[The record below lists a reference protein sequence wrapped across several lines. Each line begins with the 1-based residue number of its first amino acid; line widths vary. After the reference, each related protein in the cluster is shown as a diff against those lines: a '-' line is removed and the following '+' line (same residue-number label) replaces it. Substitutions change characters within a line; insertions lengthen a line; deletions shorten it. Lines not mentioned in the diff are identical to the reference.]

1 MTPLPT
7 NSTTLPPARAPA
19 SKADQAI
26 DTASTIL
33 QDALKILELL
43 TDVTENVPY
52 LNTITGC
59 IHTLIDIQKAMS
71 DNKKR
76 ANELLGNVG
85 EVARIVAQGLQDL
98 DEGNRTTA
106 LSQLEVDLRT
116 YQMFLTE
123 ICDILS
129 NWTSK
134 SFAQRLWSHRNFPDI
149 ADGIE
154 RRLDVFREVFS
165 VARLIALTSGQ
176 NALDAKVQSIIDKDM
191 RTNVEKWL
199 HPANVAASG
208 QDAANQRHGETG
220 KWLLERAEFKEWI
233 YAPRS
238 LLWLHGI
245 SGSGKTV
252 LSSTIIEALR
262 ARKEPVVFFYFD
274 TNNSGQRT
282 VAQLLCTL
290 VAHLSGQAD
299 SPSKTLSDLW
309 RSHANGQ
316 HLPSNS
322 ALISEALIPVLME
335 FTRPVYIV
343 LDALDECSEREKL
356 LDSLNRV
363 LDAVPSDIHLLL
375 TSRPEVPHGTNLVQR
390 GVSLSLEGCV
400 DEDIKSYIIEKLAS
414 QGTEWTDKRKDQ
426 IRVGLLERSKGMF
439 RLAALQLD
447 RVLSC
452 DGRESQ
458 VTKALSEMPTSLE
471 SLYDRILQD
480 IADPDMVSTVSR
492 TITWLMFSK
501 RPMKLEEIIDTLA
514 FEFDRQPL
522 QFNPAERM
530 RPKALLAAWGGLVTV
545 LEGTTVKLAHASV
558 NEYFLSAQRPRNLY
572 GHSAFSEQAAHLLI
586 ARTCVAYLCNF
597 DRILD
602 DKADVQRYP
611 LALYAAEN
619 WAFHAR
625 FCDEI
630 RLVLGRAD
638 EIMQMPGGGKNAVIR
653 ATDSHIYRP
662 TELIEAILELLRRES
677 AQYISLCR
685 LNDLDEHWWEHRGF
699 SRSAPILPPLYMS
712 AWLGIGQ
719 VVQELLRQGDHVNEP
734 GGRYSSALQA
744 ACYQG
749 HIDVVRL
756 LIKHGADVNVQGG
769 EYGNALQAT
778 SYEGNIDVLHLLIEH
793 GADVNM
799 QGGEYGNAL
808 QAASYRGHIDVV
820 HLLIKRGADMNA
832 QGGEYSTT
840 LQAVSSWGHTNVARL
855 LIECG
860 ADVNAQGGEDGTTLQ
875 AASSWGRTDVAR
887 LLIERGADVNA
898 QGGEYGNALQAASYW
913 GHTDVARLLIEH
925 GADVNA
931 QGGEYG
937 NALQAA
943 SYWGHT
949 DVARLLIEHGADVNA
964 QGGQYGNALQAASTE
979 KDSDVACL
987 LIEHGADVNTQG
999 GKYGNALQAA
1009 SQEGN
1014 IDVVHLLIEHGA
1026 DVNAQGGKYG
1036 NSLQAASYWRYTD
1049 VARLLI
1055 ERGADVNAQGG
1066 EYGTALQAASYW
1078 GHTDVACLLI
1088 EHGADVNLQGGE
1100 YGTALQAASYWG
1112 RIDVARLLIK
1122 HGVDVNVQGG
1132 KYGNALQAAS
1142 HNGNIDVARLL
1153 IDHGADVNAQGGE
1166 YSNTLQAA
1174 SYRGH
1179 TDVVH
1184 LLIEHGVDVN
1194 AQGGKYGNALQ
1205 AALEKGHTVVAQ
1217 LLSESGAVGIPA

>member
-7 NSTTLPPARAPA
+7 NSTTSPPARAPA
-19 SKADQAI
+19 SKAHQAI
-26 DTASTIL
+26 DKASTIL
-33 QDALKILELL
+33 EDALKIFELL

-59 IHTLIDIQKAMS
+59 IHKLIDIQKTMS
-71 DNKKR
+71 DNKQR
-76 ANELLGNVG
+76 ANELLSNIG
-85 EVARIVAQGLQDL
+85 EVACIVAQGLQDL
-98 DEGNRTTA
+98 DKGKHATA
-106 LSQLEVDLRT
+106 LSQLEVDLRR
-116 YQMFLTE
+116 YQIFLTE
-123 ICDILS
+123 ICDILN

-134 SFAQRLWSHRNFPDI
+134 SFAKRLWSHRNFPDI
-149 ADGIE
+149 AEGIE
-154 RRLDVFREVFS
+154 RRLDVFRDVFS

-176 NALDAKVQSIIDKDM
+176 NALDAKMCVNTAAPARFSLSSPRQSIIDEDM
-191 RTNVEKWL
+191 RTKVEKWL

-233 YAPRS
+233 YAPHS

-299 SPSKTLSDLW
+299 SPSKILSDLW

-322 ALISEALIPVLME
+322 ALISEALIPILME
-335 FTRPVYIV
+335 FTRPVYII
-343 LDALDECSEREKL
+343 LDALDECSECEKL
-356 LDSLNRV
+356 LDSLSRV
-363 LDAVPSDIHLLL
+363 LDAVL
-375 TSRPEVPHGTNLVQR
+375 HGTNLVQR

-426 IRVGLLERSKGMF
+426 IRLGLLERSKGMF

-447 RVLSC
+447 RVLNC

-492 TITWLMFSK
+492 AITWLMFSK

-530 RPKALLAAWGGLVTV
+530 RPKALLTACGGLVTV
-545 LEGTTVKLAHASV
+545 SEGTTVKLAHASV
-558 NEYFLSAQRPRNLY
+558 NEYFLSAQRPRDLY
-572 GHSAFSEQAAHLLI
+572 GQSAFSERTAHLLI

-597 DRILD
+597 DHILD
-602 DKADVQRYP
+602 NEADVQQYP

-619 WAFHAR
+619 WAFHAK

-630 RLVLGRAD
+630 RLLLGRAD
-638 EIMQMPGGGKNAVIR
+638 EIMQMPGGGQNAVIP

-662 TELIEAILELLRRES
+662 TELIEAVLELLRRES
-677 AQYISLCR
+677 PQYISLCR
-685 LNDLDEHWWEHRGF
+685 LKDLDEDRWRHRGF
-699 SRSAPILPPLYMS
+699 SRSAPIIPPLYMS

-719 VVQELLRQGDHVNEP
+719 VVRELLWQGDHVNEQ

-744 ACYQG
+744 AS
-749 HIDVVRL
+749 H
-756 LIKHGADVNVQGG
+756 K
-769 EYGNALQAT
+769 
-778 SYEGNIDVLHLLIEH
+778 GNIDVARLLIEH
-793 GADVNM
+793 GADVNA
-799 QGGEYGNAL
+799 QGGKYGNALQAASTKKDSHVACLLIEHGADVNAQGGKYGNAL
-808 QAASYRGHIDVV
+808 QAASYWGHIDV
-820 HLLIKRGADMNA
+820 AC
-832 QGGEYSTT
+832 
-840 LQAVSSWGHTNVARL
+840 L
-855 LIECG
+855 LIEH
-860 ADVNAQGGEDGTTLQ
+860 
-875 AASSWGRTDVAR
+875 
-887 LLIERGADVNA
+887 GADVNA
-898 QGGEYGNALQAASYW
+898 QGGEYGNTLQAASYH
-913 GHTDVARLLIEH
+913 GHINVAHLLIEH

-943 SYWGHT
+943 SYEGNIDVARLLIEHGADVNTQGDEYGNALQAASYFGYTDVAHLLIEHGTDVNAQGGQYGNVLQTASCWGHT
-949 DVARLLIEHGADVNA
+949 DVARLLIEHGADVNV
-964 QGGQYGNALQAASTE
+964 QGGRYGNALQTAS
-979 KDSDVACL
+979 C
-987 LIEHGADVNTQG
+987 
-999 GKYGNALQAA
+999 
-1009 SQEGN
+1009 
-1014 IDVVHLLIEHGA
+1014 
-1026 DVNAQGGKYG
+1026 
-1036 NSLQAASYWRYTD
+1036 
-1049 VARLLI
+1049 
-1055 ERGADVNAQGG
+1055 
-1066 EYGTALQAASYW
+1066 W

-1088 EHGADVNLQGGE
+1088 EHGADVNAQGGE
-1100 YGTALQAASYWG
+1100 
-1112 RIDVARLLIK
+1112 
-1122 HGVDVNVQGG
+1122 
-1132 KYGNALQAAS
+1132 YGNALQAAS
-1142 HNGNIDVARLL
+1142 YLGHTNVARLL
-1153 IDHGADVNAQGGE
+1153 IEHGADVNVQGGE
-1166 YSNTLQAA
+1166 
-1174 SYRGH
+1174 
-1179 TDVVH
+1179 
-1184 LLIEHGVDVN
+1184 
-1194 AQGGKYGNALQ
+1194 YGNALQ
-1205 AALEKGHTVVAQ
+1205 VALEEGVVQ
-1217 LLSESGAVGIPA
+1217 LLESDAIGIPA